1 MLKQKTCFVISP
13 IGKEASETRKISD
26 DLLDLII
33 LPAVEKYDFKV
44 IRGDQIPGP
53 SIITEDIID
62 LVQNSD
68 LCIIDLTG
76 RNPNV
81 YYECGRRHETA
92 KPYIQIKRKDEDL
105 PFDVAGIRTIDY
117 DLSDGRTIRNS
128 VEKIRT
134 YVDEMEFKEY
144 AGQPTG
150 ISLSSLA
157 NSLDRIERKLDNIG
171 QKPTAAASATD
182 IHGNPIQIYTT
193 AIEEGNYILAANALK
208 KYMRINKN
216 YNLLLDMA
224 SPLLKNY
231 EIEGVDIVTS
241 ILNDNF
247 NDVSSKDVGLSLFEL
262 YDFYRVALALNDKKQ
277 YLFEIADKTL
287 SRKDI
292 SNEDKARMINVKASI
307 EYSLNNLDESI
318 VFQKQT
324 IELNPSEV
332 VYYYNLAKS
341 FEAQGKAEEC
351 ITYLDKMIEIHNQPG
366 FTNSY
371 IPGLEYA
378 EKIYKKYGHTAKL
391 EEISK
396 LKLKAAR

>member
-1 MLKQKTCFVISP
+1 MKQKTCFVISP
-13 IGKEASETRKISD
+13 IGKEGTDIRKNSD

-92 KPYIQIKRKDEDL
+92 KPYIQIKRKEEDL

-144 AGQPTG
+144 ATQPTG
-150 ISLSSLA
+150 ISLTSLA
-157 NSLDRIERKLDNIG
+157 NSLDRIERKLDNVG
-171 QKPTAAASATD
+171 QKPATSSSTD
-182 IHGNPIQIYTT
+182 VHGNPVQIYTT
-193 AIEEGNYILAANALK
+193 AINDGNYILAANALK

-224 SPLLKNY
+224 SPILKNY
-231 EIEGVDIVTS
+231 EIDGVDIVTS
-241 ILNDNF
+241 MINDNF
-247 NDVSSKDVGLSLFEL
+247 NDISSKDLGLSLFEL
-262 YDFYRVALALNDKKQ
+262 YDFYRVALSLSDKKE
-277 YLFEIADKTL
+277 YLFGLADKTL
-287 SRKDI
+287 KRDGI
-292 SNEDKARMINVKASI
+292 ANEDKARMVNVKASI
-307 EYSLNNLDESI
+307 EYSLNNLEESI
-318 VFQKQT
+318 ALQKQT
-324 IELNPSEV
+324 IELNPTEV

-341 FEAQGKAEEC
+341 FEAQGKTEDS
-351 ITYLDKMIEIHNQPG
+351 ISYLDKMIEIHNQPG
-366 FTNSY
+366 FTNPY

-378 EKIYKKYGHTAKL
+378 EKIYKKYGHNAKVD
-391 EEISK
+391 EIDK
-396 LKLKAAR
+396 LKTKTYK

>member
-1 MLKQKTCFVISP
+1 MKQKTCFVISP
-13 IGKEASETRKISD
+13 IGKEGTDTRKNSD

-68 LCIIDLTG
+68 LCIIDLTD

-92 KPYIQIKRKDEDL
+92 KPYIQIKRKEEDL

-144 AGQPTG
+144 ATQPTG
-150 ISLSSLA
+150 ISLTSLA
-157 NSLDRIERKLDNIG
+157 NSLDRIERKLDTMG
-171 QKPTAAASATD
+171 QKPVASDGTTEV
-182 IHGNPIQIYTT
+182 HGNPVQIYTT
-193 AIEEGNYILAANALK
+193 AINDGNYILAANALK

-224 SPLLKNY
+224 SPILKNY
-231 EIEGVDIVTS
+231 EIEGVDIVNS
-241 ILNDNF
+241 IINNNF
-247 NDVSSKDVGLSLFEL
+247 NDVSSKDLGLSLFEL
-262 YDFYRVALALNDKKQ
+262 YDFYRVALSLSDKKD

-287 SRKDI
+287 KRDGI
-292 SNEDKARMINVKASI
+292 SSEDKARMVNVKASV
-307 EYSLNNLDESI
+307 EYSLNNLKDSI
-318 VFQKQT
+318 ELQKQT
-324 IELNPSEV
+324 IDLNPTEV

-341 FEAQGKAEEC
+341 YEADAKTEDS
-351 ITYLDKMIEIHNQPG
+351 IFYLDKMIEIHKTPG
-366 FTNSY
+366 FTAPY

-378 EKIYKKYGHTAKL
+378 EKIYKKYGHNAKVD
-391 EEISK
+391 EIGK
-396 LKLKAAR
+396 LKIKEYK

>member
-1 MLKQKTCFVISP
+1 MKQKTCFVISP
-13 IGKEASETRKISD
+13 IGKEGTDIRKNSD

-92 KPYIQIKRKDEDL
+92 KPYIQIKRKEEDL

-144 AGQPTG
+144 ATQPTG
-150 ISLSSLA
+150 ISLTSLA
-157 NSLDRIERKLDNIG
+157 NSLDRIERKLDNVG
-171 QKPTAAASATD
+171 QKPAASSSTD
-182 IHGNPIQIYTT
+182 VHGNPVQIYTT
-193 AIEEGNYILAANALK
+193 AINDGNYILAANALK

-224 SPLLKNY
+224 SPILKNY
-231 EIEGVDIVTS
+231 EIDGVDIVTS
-241 ILNDNF
+241 MINDNF
-247 NDVSSKDVGLSLFEL
+247 NDISSKDLGLSLFEL
-262 YDFYRVALALNDKKQ
+262 YDFYRVALSLSDKKE
-277 YLFEIADKTL
+277 YLFGLADKTL
-287 SRKDI
+287 KRDGI
-292 SNEDKARMINVKASI
+292 ANEDKARMVNVKASI
-307 EYSLNNLDESI
+307 EYSLNNLEESI
-318 VFQKQT
+318 ALQKQT
-324 IELNPSEV
+324 IELNPTEV

-341 FEAQGKAEEC
+341 FEAQGKTEDS
-351 ITYLDKMIEIHNQPG
+351 ISYLDKMIEIHNQPG
-366 FTNSY
+366 FKNPY

-378 EKIYKKYGHTAKL
+378 EKIYKKYGHNAKVD
-391 EEISK
+391 EINI
-396 LKLKAAR
+396 LKTKTYK